1 MEPLE
6 SSKVEQLDQISEK
19 KRRTS
24 LAHKRYCERK
34 ENAACGGGH
43 INDDKSSFLL
53 GFDDDDDNNSKGG
66 KHLKSEII
74 LTGFDEMMTFELK
87 TICLISRYPFWSA
100 FRRFLSHLHILS
112 GSSSELP
119 LERYISHLLLAVPT
133 PKPGGQCILLPLPA
147 IASPMVLNLPPVK
160 DMPLLDLPCHRLF
173 SCLDA
178 PTVVSH
184 YVGNLDF
191 CDHLFLTI
199 ILFSFSFYKVTI
211 VLGFLVLERKVRT
224 SIYC

>member
-6 SSKVEQLDQISEK
+6 SSKVDQLGQISEK
-19 KRRTS
+19 RRRTS
-24 LAHKRYCERK
+24 LAHKRYCEEK
-34 ENAACGGGH
+34 ERDACGVGH
-43 INDDKSSFLL
+43 FNDDKSSFLL
-53 GFDDDDDNNSKGG
+53 GFDDHDRCGR
-66 KHLKSEII
+66 HLKSDMI

-160 DMPLLDLPCHRLF
+160 DMPLIDLPFHRLF
-173 SCLDA
+173 SCLDV
-178 PTVVSH
+178 PSVVSYLSLNVYIYSRIFH
-184 YVGNLDF
+184 FSNYIY
-191 CDHLFLTI
+191 FL
-199 ILFSFSFYKVTI
+199 L
-211 VLGFLVLERKVRT
+211 L
-224 SIYC
+224 